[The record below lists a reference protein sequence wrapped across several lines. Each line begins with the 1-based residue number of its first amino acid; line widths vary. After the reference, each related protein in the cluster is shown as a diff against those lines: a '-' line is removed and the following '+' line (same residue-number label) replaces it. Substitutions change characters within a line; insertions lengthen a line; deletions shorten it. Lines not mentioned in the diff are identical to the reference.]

1 MAQIKIETN
10 NYPYLE
16 GLMKKNP
23 QKAKELMQTFI
34 ECMNEAAQEGWH
46 ELPELFAG
54 RELSF
59 SDLIKGI
66 LHGSLDLPKLNPD
79 AYDALKEEVHPLSM
93 ISVRKDYLSGGYRN
107 YNWRQHYRL
116 PHTSLVNQET
126 IAEIFRKLLRYYKYV
141 KVDDLAQALMNNQ
154 IATFKSMHEAENL
167 PFFPALRYQQQHF
180 GDLQVGLFFS
190 DVGAFDCGEY
200 PKDQPLDGC
209 PACQSQDE
217 VWIVGNKEI
226 CPRCNAGF
234 TRPES
239 E

>member
-1 MAQIKIETN
+1 MAQIKIETG
-10 NYPYLE
+10 NYPFLE
-16 GLMKKNP
+16 GLMKKDP
-23 QKAKELMQTFI
+23 QKARGIMQVFI
-34 ECMNEAAQEGWH
+34 ECMNEAVENDWH

-66 LHGSLDLPKLNPD
+66 LHGSLDLPKLNPE

-93 ISVRKDYLSGGYRN
+93 LSIRKDYLSGGYRN

-116 PHTSLVNQET
+116 PHTVEVNQNT

-154 IATFKSMHEAENL
+154 IATFKSLHEAENL
-167 PFFPALRYQQQHF
+167 PFYPALRYQQREL
-180 GDLQVGLFFS
+180 GDLQVGMFFS
-190 DVGAFDCGEY
+190 DVGAFDCGEHPTGY
-200 PKDQPLDGC
+200 DEGEGC
-209 PACQSQDE
+209 PACQSQDKFWH
-217 VWIVGNKEI
+217 VHDKLI

-234 TRPES
+234 MKPE
-239 E
+239 